1 MQSPTRKAQCA
12 APIAEISVPGEP
24 VLRRRSAGILLH
36 ATSLPDGRI
45 GDSAFAFVDFLRLAG
60 CGAWQL
66 LPLGPT
72 GHARSPYSLVSAFAG
87 AARLLPD
94 DILLSEAGR
103 PRELADF
110 IERERSWLHDYAL
123 FTILK
128 AHYDDA
134 PWWQWPA
141 EARDRKTGFVT
152 LQANRQ
158 AEAMAE
164 VFRRQFLFSLQWE
177 ALRRYAN
184 ERDILMYGDL
194 PMFPVADSVD
204 VWVNRHLF
212 KLEPDGH
219 ASVTAGVPPDL
230 FAADGQSWGNPVFDW
245 DAMRVEGFRWWRER
259 VGHELRR
266 FDLLRWDHFRG
277 LVATWEIPRG
287 AKTAREGEWCDV
299 PGHELLDVLRRD
311 LGALPLIA
319 ENLGIITPD
328 VEQLRSDF
336 ALPGMHVFQFAFDGS
351 EGNPHLPRNHEAQG
365 VAYTGTHDNDT
376 TLGWFR
382 SLAPEVR
389 VRVLEE
395 TGSVEADMPWPALR
409 AVLRSPARL
418 AVVPMQDYLSLDSAH
433 RMNRPGV
440 AEGNW
445 LWRMGHG
452 DLSEGL
458 TQKIR
463 ESVQSAGR

>member
-1 MQSPTRKAQCA
+1 MTDA
-12 APIAEISVPGEP
+12 P

-36 ATSLPDGRI
+36 PTSLPDGRI
-45 GDSAFAFVDFLRLAG
+45 GAAAFAFVDFLLLAG
-60 CGAWQL
+60 CGVWQL

-94 DILLSEAGR
+94 DVPQNQAVRPSELTEFA
-103 PRELADF
+103 
-110 IERERSWLHDYAL
+110 ERERGWLHDYAL

-128 AHYDDA
+128 RRYADA

-141 EARDRKTGFVT
+141 EARDRETRFIARETGRRVDGT
-152 LQANRQ
+152 
-158 AEAMAE
+158 AE
-164 VFRRQFLFSLQWE
+164 VIRRQFLFSRQWE
-177 ALRRYAN
+177 TLRRYAN
-184 ERDILMYGDL
+184 DRGILMYGDL
-194 PMFPVADSVD
+194 PMFPVADSAD

-212 KLEPDGH
+212 KLESDGR

-245 DAMRVEGFRWWRER
+245 DAMRREGFRWWRER

-287 AKTAREGEWCDV
+287 AKTAREGEWRDV
-299 PGHELLDVLRRD
+299 PGHELLAALRQE

-328 VEQLRSDF
+328 VEQLRRDF
-336 ALPGMHVFQFAFDGS
+336 ALPGMHVFQFAFDGT
-351 EGNPHLPRNHEAQG
+351 EDNPHLPRNHEEQG

-389 VRVLEE
+389 SAVLAE
-395 TGSVEADMPWPALR
+395 TGGAEAEMPWPAIR
-409 AVLRSPARL
+409 AVLQSRACL
-418 AVVPMQDYLSLDSAH
+418 AVVPMQDYLSLESAH
-433 RMNRPGV
+433 RMNRPGI

-445 LWRMGHG
+445 LWQLGQG

-458 TQKIR
+458 AASIR
-463 ESVQSAGR
+463 ESVDSAGR